1 MPSFQVMLG
10 EMGYSSARLVELTG
24 NNEPEVVLTLYED
37 RSGALKKPDVTPS
50 LDDSQLYKPR
60 TLIFSDKGALLDSDL
75 SKDAGA
81 SLTAIAEL
89 RDGGSTALVIDN
101 KSNYSLKR
109 WSQDRERFE

>member
-1 MPSFQVMLG
+1 MLD

-37 RSGALKKPDVTPS
+37 RSGSLKKPDITPS
-50 LDDSQLYKPR
+50 VEDSQLYKPR
-60 TLIFSDKGALLDSDL
+60 TLIFSDKGALLYSEL

-81 SLTAIAEL
+81 SLSAIADL
-89 RDGGSTALVIDN
+89 RDGGSAALVIDT

-109 WSQDRERFE
+109 WSPERKRLE